1 MVIPLATQHYTL
13 LERNLLYTGVTRGRR
28 LVVLIAEPRA
38 LAMAVNRTGSRTR
51 LTRLAER
58 IREAV
63 AAAGALGL

>member
-1 MVIPLATQHYTL
+1 
-13 LERNLLYTGVTRGRR
+13 
-28 LVVLIAEPRA
+28 VVLVAETKA
-38 LAMAVNRTGSRTR
+38 LGMAVNRTGSRTR